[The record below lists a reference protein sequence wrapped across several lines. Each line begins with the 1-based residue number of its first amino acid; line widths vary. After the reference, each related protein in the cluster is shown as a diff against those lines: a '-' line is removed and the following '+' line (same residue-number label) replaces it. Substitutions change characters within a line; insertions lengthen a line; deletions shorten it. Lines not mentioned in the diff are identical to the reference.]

1 MSVST
6 LDESF
11 QTLKHLVTTAPRLHI
26 VDLSKPFV
34 VETDASDYAIGAAL
48 YQDGRPVVFES
59 KKLSD
64 AEMHYPMS
72 EKELY
77 AVVHALRNRRH
88 YLYGSTFVAWTH
100 HSSLRYVCD
109 WGDFRGR
116 KARWFELMQEFEFE
130 IRYRKGSSNRVADA
144 LSRIPKDK
152 LLDQT
157 SVSHLFPITKYIGL
171 LATGMTADSRSL
183 VQHARSEAAEF
194 RFKMGYEIPVDYL
207 AKRLADKSQVYTQ
220 HAYMRPLGVAA
231 MLLGIDEELG
241 PQLFKCDPAGH
252 YVGYKAT
259 SAGLKEQE
267 VVNFLEKKVKN
278 NAQLSYEETVQTAIS
293 ALQSILL
300 EDFKPTEIEVG
311 VVRVTDP
318 FFRILSTE
326 EIDEHLTAISE
337 RD

>member
-1 MSVST
+1 MSRGGGAGY
-6 LDESF
+6 D
-11 QTLKHLVTTAPRLHI
+11 RHI
-26 VDLSKPFV
+26 TIFSP
-34 VETDASDYAIGAAL
+34 EGRL
-48 YQDGRPVVFES
+48 YQVE
-59 KKLSD
+59 
-64 AEMHYPMS
+64 
-72 EKELY
+72 Y
-77 AVVHALRNRRH
+77 A
-88 YLYGSTFVAWTH
+88 F
-100 HSSLRYVCD
+100 
-109 WGDFRGR
+109 
-116 KARWFELMQEFEFE
+116 KAV
-130 IRYRKGSSNRVADA
+130 KGSGITSIGVRGKDSVCVVTQKKV
-144 LSRIPKDK
+144 PDK

-183 VQHARSEAAEF
+183 VQHARTEAAEF

-231 MLLGIDEELG
+231 MLIGIDEELG

-267 VVNFLEKKVKN
+267 VVNFLEKKMKN
-278 NAQLSYEETVQTAIS
+278 NVQLTYEETVQTAIS

-300 EDFKPTEIEVG
+300 EDFKATEIEVG
-311 VVRVTDP
+311 VVSVTDP
-318 FFRILSTE
+318 LFRVLSTE